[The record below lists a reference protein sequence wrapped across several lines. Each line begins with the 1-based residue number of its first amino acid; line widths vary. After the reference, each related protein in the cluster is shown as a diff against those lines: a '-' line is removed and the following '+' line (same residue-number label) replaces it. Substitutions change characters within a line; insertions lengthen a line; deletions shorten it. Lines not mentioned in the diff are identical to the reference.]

1 MAYHLVNPDMQ
12 INNPSFSVFNTDSSL
27 NFNNQFPQLDLNP
40 TSLDMSNF
48 NFQSFVGFS
57 HENILTQAPEFPV
70 CLTENFHGNS
80 QEDDKNMVVHAMP
93 TLTIQ
98 ARNDINESKKRKSI
112 ETPESS
118 SAYSSPAVSWSGT
131 NRKTSKGKGK
141 KVKNDEKEEDNPRQV
156 VHVRAKR
163 GQATD
168 SHSLAERVRRGKI
181 NERLRCLQDIVPG
194 CYKSM
199 GMAVMLDEIINYVQ
213 SLQNQVEFLSMKL
226 SAASIYNN
234 FNSETDIL
242 ETLQIAKAYEAHIMQ
257 KLRKEGCEGVS
268 SSNQIGPLDHS
279 FGCYPQLPYNT

>member
-1 MAYHLVNPDMQ
+1 MAFHYFNPDMQ
-12 INNPSFSVFNTDSSL
+12 IIIPQFSLLNTDTNL
-27 NFNNQFPQLDLNP
+27 NFHNQFPEQNYLNT
-40 TSLDMSNF
+40 TSLEMSNF
-48 NFQSFVGFS
+48 NFHKHSDEHIFNQ
-57 HENILTQAPEFPV
+57 TPEFPIR
-70 CLTENFHGNS
+70 LIENFQQDMFNLS
-80 QEDDKNMVVHAMP
+80 VP
-93 TLTIQ
+93 
-98 ARNDINESKKRKSI
+98 ARNDINERKKRKTI

-118 SAYSSPAVSWSGT
+118 SAYSSPAVSSR
-131 NRKTSKGKGK
+131 RKTSKGRGK
-141 KVKNDEKEEDNPRQV
+141 RVKSDDNEEEKLRQV

-226 SAASIYNN
+226 SAASAYYD

-242 ETLQIAKAYEAHIMQ
+242 ETMQRAKAYEAHMMQ
-257 KLRKEGCEGVS
+257 KLKKEECEGVG
-268 SSNQIGPLDHS
+268 SNQVGPLIDHT
-279 FGCYPQLPYNT
+279 FGCYPKLSYNT

>member
-1 MAYHLVNPDMQ
+1 MAYHLLNPDMQ
-12 INNPSFSVFNTDSSL
+12 INNPPFSVFNIDSSL
-27 NFNNQFPQLDLNP
+27 NFNNQFPELNLNP
-40 TSLDMSNF
+40 TSLEMSNF

-57 HENILTQAPEFPV
+57 HENILTQTPEFPV
-70 CLTENFHGNS
+70 CLTANFHGIF
-80 QEDDKNMVVHAMP
+80 QEDDKNKV
-93 TLTIQ
+93 TIQ
-98 ARNDINESKKRKSI
+98 ARNDINESKKRKTI

-131 NRKTSKGKGK
+131 KRKTSKGKGK
-141 KVKNDEKEEDNPRQV
+141 KVKSDEKEEDNPRQV

-181 NERLRCLQDIVPG
+181 NERLKCLQDIVPG

-226 SAASIYNN
+226 SAASTYNN
-234 FNSETDIL
+234 FNSETYIL
-242 ETLQIAKAYEAHIMQ
+242 ETLQRAKAYEAHIMQ
-257 KLRKEGCEGVS
+257 KLRKEGCEGVA

>member
-1 MAYHLVNPDMQ
+1 MAYHLLNPDMQ
-12 INNPSFSVFNTDSSL
+12 INNPPFSVFNIDSSL
-27 NFNNQFPQLDLNP
+27 NFNNP
-40 TSLDMSNF
+40 TSLDMSNL

-57 HENILTQAPEFPV
+57 NENIITQAPEFPV
-70 CLTENFHGNS
+70 CLTENFNGNF
-80 QEDDKNMVVHAMP
+80 QEDDKNKVI
-93 TLTIQ
+93 IQ
-98 ARNDINESKKRKSI
+98 ARNDINECKKRKII

-118 SAYSSPAVSWSGT
+118 SAYSSPAVSRSGT
-131 NRKTSKGKGK
+131 KRKTSKGKGK
-141 KVKNDEKEEDNPRQV
+141 KVKSDEKEEDNPRQV

-226 SAASIYNN
+226 SAASTYNN

-242 ETLQIAKAYEAHIMQ
+242 ETLQRAKAYEAHTMQ
-257 KLRKEGCEGVS
+257 KLRKEGVA
-268 SSNQIGPLDHS
+268 SSNQIGPLDHT